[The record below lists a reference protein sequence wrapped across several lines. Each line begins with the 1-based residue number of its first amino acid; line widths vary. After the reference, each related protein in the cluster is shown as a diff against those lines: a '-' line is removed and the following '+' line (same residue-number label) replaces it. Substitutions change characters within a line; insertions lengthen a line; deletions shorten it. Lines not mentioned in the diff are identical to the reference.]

1 MHVLLLAAMIAI
13 RFAVPFELFLDST
26 IIENIIEENQTLF
39 QFSVES
45 KKKLLK

>member
-26 IIENIIEENQTLF
+26 IIENIIKNQTLF

-45 KKKLLK
+45 KKNY